1 MRIPKNYILKSLFI
15 IFCSCSLVKNAYSQ
29 NWEVDLLKNIN
40 PNPPSSKVWKGFS
53 ATAEPISLSLP
64 IGLFTVALLENNKSL
79 KEQSIEVMESL
90 ALASIATEGLKI
102 IVDRK
107 RPYERYTDIYPHD
120 YEIGKSFPSGHAAL
134 AFSTA
139 TSLSIQFKKWYIVAP
154 AYLWATSV
162 SYSRLY
168 LGQHYPSDI
177 LASALVGSGS
187 AWISYKANQWLKNK
201 RQHRKIS
208 NLLILLQ

>member
-1 MRIPKNYILKSLFI
+1 
-15 IFCSCSLVKNAYSQ
+15 VKNAYSQ